1 MIKVTELR
9 EGNKKLEGKIEE
21 QKRTKK
27 MLKNL
32 FLEQTTRRM
41 VSYTYELLMYILL
54 YLFIQDKPTPEQMAM
69 LDDSDDDEIP
79 SEDSGNNATTS
90 ESSESEPEPPPRKR
104 KTK

>member
-1 MIKVTELR
+1 MVKVTELR

-41 VSYTYELLMYILL
+41 
-54 YLFIQDKPTPEQMAM
+54 DKPTAEQMAM

-79 SEDSGNNATTS
+79 SDSGSNASSS

>member
-41 VSYTYELLMYILL
+41 VSYTYKLLICTLL

>member
-1 MIKVTELR
+1 MYV
-9 EGNKKLEGKIEE
+9 KKQYLKIIEE
-21 QKRTKK
+21 YSKNKLNSQK
-27 MLKNL
+27 
-32 FLEQTTRRM
+32 FHRRRAP
-41 VSYTYELLMYILL
+41 YMYILL

-90 ESSESEPEPPPRKR
+90 ESSESEPEPPPRKK